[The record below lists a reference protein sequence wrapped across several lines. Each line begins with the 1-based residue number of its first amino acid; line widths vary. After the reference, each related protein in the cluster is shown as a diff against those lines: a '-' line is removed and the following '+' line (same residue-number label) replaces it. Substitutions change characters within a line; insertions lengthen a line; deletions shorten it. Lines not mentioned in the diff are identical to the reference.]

1 MRALPLLL
9 LACADGAGKPSAAD
23 DSGEAPVWPPDPSTY
38 DCSASTPPARWI
50 DRPAGC
56 ATDPT
61 CTETLVSGHRGAG
74 GALGVI
80 APEDTVHSVY
90 AAVAYGLDFVETDP
104 RPTADGALVNL
115 HDDTVDRTTSG
126 TGDVATMTLTE
137 VQSLQVDL
145 VDFPGDWSCAYIP
158 TLDEILL
165 AARGR
170 IDVLVD
176 ANKTDRVDLLVEAI
190 LRTDMVE
197 HALFD
202 TSSVEKIDAALL
214 IEPSLRTMIRVD
226 SEAQLTEQLAHFASH
241 PPVIVEINDNAPEL
255 AEVVR
260 SLGHRPLMDV
270 FLADASAGLTGDTTM
285 YEAALSAGV
294 MIPQTDRPDLLL
306 PLVWGDDQPARRS
319 D

>member
-1 MRALPLLL
+1 
-9 LACADGAGKPSAAD
+9 
-23 DSGEAPVWPPDPSTY
+23 
-38 DCSASTPPARWI
+38 
-50 DRPAGC
+50 
-56 ATDPT
+56 
-61 CTETLVSGHRGAG
+61 
-74 GALGVI
+74 
-80 APEDTVHSVY
+80 
-90 AAVAYGLDFVETDP
+90 
-104 RPTADGALVNL
+104 
-115 HDDTVDRTTSG
+115 
-126 TGDVATMTLTE
+126 MTLTE

-214 IEPSLRTMIRVD
+214 IEPNLRTMIRVD

-241 PPVIVEINDNAPEL
+241 PPVIVEL